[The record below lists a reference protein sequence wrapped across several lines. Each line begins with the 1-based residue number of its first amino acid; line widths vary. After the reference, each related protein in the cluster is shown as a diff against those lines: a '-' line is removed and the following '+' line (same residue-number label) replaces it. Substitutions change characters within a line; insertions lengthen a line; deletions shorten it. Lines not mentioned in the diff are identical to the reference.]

1 MGTADGS
8 CAGESGAKI
17 GDNAGS
23 CTEAESPRV
32 TLGMSAGSL
41 TIAEDVAG
49 ESVCSY
55 SYFFFE

>member
-8 CAGESGAKI
+8 CAGGSGAKV

-32 TLGMSAGSL
+32 TLGISAGSL

-49 ESVCSY
+49 ERVVVY
-55 SYFFFE
+55 IYIFK